1 MLLIVQRWHGGQWGH
16 RISDSVHFFP
26 SQISTKTVSGVRK
39 RKKSVFFFFQ
49 TYCSLFQEN
58 IFELGQKCSKLCF
71 SVKKVLILYVWHEKT
86 TRNTV
91 PPALPVTSLPLR
103 NSCPLRIVT
112 VHRGQMLNLDPLLLF
127 RGLKVTY
134 LKQSFIWILKQSLR

>member
-1 MLLIVQRWHGGQWGH
+1 MIINL
-16 RISDSVHFFP
+16 RICASHCPEMTRRAMRSQNIRFCAFF
-26 SQISTKTVSGVRK
+26 SLSNIHKNSFRCKEKKEK
-39 RKKSVFFFFQ
+39 RFFFFQ

-58 IFELGQKCSKLCF
+58 IFELGQKCSKLRF

-134 LKQSFIWILKQSLR
+134 LKQSFI